1 LAGLR
6 CNRFRPP
13 SQIEEH
19 SMNALEWNEAA
30 LAKYLSTHPTLKDE
44 ISQLS
49 AAEQKQQLQW
59 AFEDEAESQGIEP
72 WELALEL
79 IAESPEQLKQMRL
92 EAHSQVAEA
101 LGMDWDEYCEL
112 NDIQV

>member
-1 LAGLR
+1 MCYDSTGRYFSLPAQSRRLAGLR
-6 CNRFRPP
+6 CNGFRPP
-13 SQIEEH
+13 SQIEEY

-59 AFEDEAESQGIEP
+59 AFEDEAESRGIEP
-72 WELALEL
+72 
-79 IAESPEQLKQMRL
+79 
-92 EAHSQVAEA
+92 
-101 LGMDWDEYCEL
+101 
-112 NDIQV
+112 

>member
-1 LAGLR
+1 
-6 CNRFRPP
+6 
-13 SQIEEH
+13 
-19 SMNALEWNEAA
+19 MNALEWNEAA

-49 AAEQKQQLQW
+49 VAEQKQQLQW

-79 IAESPEQLKQMRL
+79 IAESTEQLKQMRL
-92 EAHSQVAEA
+92 EAHAQVAEA